1 MGRLLPL
8 PYFSQDATVS
18 KVFSPAL
25 DLGKMP
31 IFKQKTLRRYIP
43 RPKRSQR
50 QICVFSG
57 S

>member
-1 MGRLLPL
+1 MSRLLPL

-25 DLGKMP
+25 DLEKAA
-31 IFKQKTLRRYIP
+31 IFKQITLRRYIP
-43 RPKRSQR
+43 RPKRFCRLFS
-50 QICVFSG
+50 VFSG